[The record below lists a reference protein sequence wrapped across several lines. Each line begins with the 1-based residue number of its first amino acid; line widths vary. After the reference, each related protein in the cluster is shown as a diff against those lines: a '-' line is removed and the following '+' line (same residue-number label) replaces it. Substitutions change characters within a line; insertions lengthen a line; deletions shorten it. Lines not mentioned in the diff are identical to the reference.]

1 MAQPMQP
8 SIKNHLGKNMNTTR
22 RQWFKSA
29 AGLSAGFVALPSLV
43 EQLMAAPVS
52 EAERL
57 HQSFANGKL
66 VRLGSNENPYGP
78 SPKAR
83 EAVTSILS
91 EGNRYA
97 FEAVTS
103 FKKVLAD
110 AEGVT
115 PDHILIGNGSSELL
129 CVAGIGIGLEG
140 KRVVSPF
147 PTFRLLMEF
156 AERMGAAWDK
166 VPLDESLTIDLNA
179 LASAIRDDT
188 KMVFLVNPNNPTGTL
203 VEWEKY
209 ADFCNEIS
217 KRVTVYSDEAYVEFL
232 EPADQRSMVELV
244 RKGSDVIVSKTFSK
258 VYGLAG
264 LRLGYLIAQPDR
276 IKQLSK
282 FQMGGGVN
290 INQAVLAAAKA
301 SMGDAAF
308 MNMTREK
315 NALAR
320 KVLEDYLTRKGWF
333 YGKSHANLLFFPAPL
348 DGKTIL
354 AKTEEAGYQIRIWD
368 YAGKEWCRV
377 SIGTFQEMQGFVKAF
392 DKIVA

>member
-1 MAQPMQP
+1 
-8 SIKNHLGKNMNTTR
+8 MNTSR

-29 AGLSAGFVALPSLV
+29 AGLTAGFVALPALV
-43 EQLMAAPVS
+43 DQLMAAPVS
-52 EAERL
+52 EAERFHGSSL
-57 HQSFANGKL
+57 NGSL

-78 SPKAR
+78 SAKAR
-83 EAVTSILS
+83 EAVIGSLA

-97 FEAVTS
+97 FEAITD
-103 FKKVLAD
+103 FKKILA
-110 AEGVT
+110 AREGVT
-115 PDHILIGNGSSELL
+115 PDHIMIGNGSSELL

-156 AERMGAAWDK
+156 AEQMGATWDK
-166 VPLDESLTIDLNA
+166 VPLDESLTINLDT
-179 LASAIRDDT
+179 LASAIKENT
-188 KMVFLVNPNNPTGTL
+188 KMIFLVNPNNPTGTL
-203 VEWEKY
+203 VDWNKY
-209 ADFCNEIS
+209 AGFCEEVS
-217 KRVTVYSDEAYVEFL
+217 KKVTIYSDEAYLEFL
-232 EPADQRSMVELV
+232 EPQQQRSMVELV
-244 RKGSDVIVSKTFSK
+244 KKGSDVIVSRTFSK
-258 VYGLAG
+258 IYGLAG

-282 FQMGGGVN
+282 YQMGARLN

-301 SMGDAAF
+301 SLDDNAF
-308 MNMTREK
+308 MKMTREK

-333 YGKSHANLLFFPAPL
+333 FGKSHINLLFFPAPM

-354 AKTEEAGYQIRIWD
+354 SKTEEAGYQIRVWD

-377 SIGTFQEMQGFVKAF
+377 SIGTLEEMQGFVKAF
-392 DKIVA
+392 DKIAG